1 MVSAAVLAVVALL
14 IGVYVLTRP
23 KSTSSLP
30 LPPGPKPLPIIG
42 NIHQAPKSYGWR
54 TYREWSE
61 QYGPIVH
68 VNMLGQ
74 PVIILSTSEAAHELL
89 AKRGATFSD
98 RPRLFLATE
107 LALKGL
113 NILMMN
119 YTEQFRHHQ
128 RLQVSVLNA
137 TPAAAYLPVQTLES
151 QQLLYDLLQN
161 AGGAGTDVQAPFQR
175 TTASIIHTLL
185 YGYRIQD
192 AQDPVLRAVVKFNEE
207 FSEFIQVGAHIVDQ
221 FPILNHLPS
230 CLAPWKEKAEHHYKT
245 KYALRAENFRRGLES
260 EAWNISQQLKQTVEK
275 DGNDM
280 PLDELAFELGTMID
294 AALDGTTDSL
304 VWFIVACITQD
315 QGFIAK
321 ARAELDAVVG
331 RDRLPGPEDKAN
343 LPYISAIVEEVFRWR
358 PAGPEGV
365 PHLNREETTYHGYT
379 IPKGSVIIANVWT
392 IAREE
397 AVFGPNPDDFIPDRW
412 LCEDGKTLQTFP
424 APAFGYGRRTCPGR
438 YFARNVIWTVV
449 ARLIWAFD
457 IKAGLSETGEPI
469 PVDPIACTY
478 GLVMRALPFKAAF
491 HPRGPW
497 VREVIQRE
505 GETYTKDHGALLRQ
519 IGAEFAK
526 L

>member
-1 MVSAAVLAVVALL
+1 MLSATIFAIVSLL
-14 IGVYVLTRP
+14 IGIYFFKRP
-23 KSTSSLP
+23 KTTSPLP

-42 NIHQAPKSYGWR
+42 NVHQAPKSYGWR
-54 TYREWSE
+54 AYHEWSQ
-61 QYGPIVH
+61 QYGPIIH

-74 PVIILSTSEAAHELL
+74 PLIILSTSEVAHELL

-137 TPAAAYLPVQTLES
+137 TPAAAYLPVQALES
-151 QQLLYDLLQN
+151 QQLLHDLLET

-175 TTASIIHTLL
+175 TTASIIHILL
-185 YGYRIQD
+185 YGFRIM
-192 AQDPVLRAVVKFNEE
+192 DPNDRILRAVVKLNDE

-221 FPILNHLPS
+221 FPVLNHLPS
-230 CLAPWKEKAEHHYKT
+230 FLAPWKAKAENHYNT
-245 KYALRAENFRRGLES
+245 KYDLRADNFRRGLES
-260 EAWNISQQLKQTVEK
+260 NAWNISKQLKKTVEK
-275 DGNDM
+275 DGQNM

-304 VWFIVACITQD
+304 IWFIVACITQD

-321 ARAELDAVVG
+321 ARKELDAVVG
-331 RDRLPGPEDKAN
+331 RNRLPIPEDKPN
-343 LPYISAIVEEVFRWR
+343 LPYISAIVEEIFRWR

-365 PHLNREETTYHGYT
+365 PHMNREETTYNGYT
-379 IPKGSVIIANVWT
+379 IPKGSVIVPNVWT
-392 IAREE
+392 ISREE
-397 AVFGPNPDDFIPDRW
+397 ALFGPNPDDFVPDRW
-412 LCEDGKTLQTFP
+412 LHEDCKTLQSFP
-424 APAFGYGRRTCPGR
+424 AAAFGYGRRTCPGR
-438 YFARNVIWTVV
+438 HFARNVIWIVV
-449 ARLIWAFD
+449 ARLLWSFD
-457 IKAGLSETGEPI
+457 IEAGLSETGEPI

-478 GLVMRALPFKAAF
+478 GLVMRALPFRARF
-491 HPRGPW
+491 SPRGPW
-497 VREVIQRE
+497 VRDVIARE
-505 GETYTKDHGALLRQ
+505 GDTYSQDHAAMLDQ
-519 IGAEFAK
+519 IGGEFAK